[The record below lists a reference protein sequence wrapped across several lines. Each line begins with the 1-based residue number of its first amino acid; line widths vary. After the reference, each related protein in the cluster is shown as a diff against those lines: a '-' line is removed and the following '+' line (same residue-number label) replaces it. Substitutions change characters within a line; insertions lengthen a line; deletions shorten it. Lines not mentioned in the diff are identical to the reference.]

1 MSMVVEGVYE
11 RGTVTLKQ
19 EVKIPDKTEVLV
31 IFNDKKSKERF
42 LKSAGAWKE
51 VDDSIFDA
59 ILNARKDKRKRGFE
73 I

>member
-11 RGTVTLKQ
+11 RGAVILKQ
-19 EVKIPDKTEVLV
+19 EVNIPDKTEVLV

-42 LKSAGAWKE
+42 LKSAGSWKE

-59 ILNARKDKRKRGFE
+59 ILSARKDRRKRGFE